1 MSMMVCILGSNKEER
16 APEAED
22 GVNETKEEVVKCKI
36 IARPTSLQKHE
47 FCVFLVQEETVD
59 QTNKQKNSFTIVF
72 FS

>member
-36 IARPTSLQKHE
+36 IDLQVFKSTS
-47 FCVFLVQEETVD
+47 FVCF
-59 QTNKQKNSFTIVF
+59 
-72 FS
+72 

>member
-1 MSMMVCILGSNKEER
+1 MMGVHTRIQQGRER

-22 GVNETKEEVVKCKI
+22 GGNEAEEEVVKCKI
-36 IARPTSLQKHE
+36 IAGPTSLQKHE

-59 QTNKQKNSFTIVF
+59 QTDKQKNSFTIVF